1 MPRTKRH
8 WVSEKVGSVHI
19 ISRTAGCDIWFN
31 DEEKEYF
38 MHLLE
43 RFASGFFVNIHA
55 FCLMSTH
62 FHILATG
69 LDLEAKRADEK
80 ELFRRYRL
88 VFGKNAVPPSGS
100 YQSIGSIIPDK
111 DGGVERLRQRLGSI
125 SRFVQEIKQTFT
137 VWYNKRH
144 NRKGYLWGERY
155 RGVIVDKGEAQLAC
169 SAYIDLNPVRANM
182 VERPEDYRWSS
193 LGLRVRSP
201 GRSRKLLGVI
211 FESNEEQLSESVSHL
226 LSKSKD
232 LDSLSW
238 YREFVYLS
246 GGIEKDGKACI
257 SQELVTD
264 VKNCHGQLG
273 IGESFR
279 YRVKNISEG
288 IAIGAYPFIADI
300 QKRYKRKFVRPRSF
314 LKGELLFATR
324 VLRC

>member
-1 MPRTKRH
+1 MPRTKRN
-8 WVSEKVGSVHI
+8 WISEKVGSVHI
-19 ISRTAGCDIWFN
+19 ISRSAGCDIWFN
-31 DEEKEYF
+31 NDEKEYF

-55 FCLMSTH
+55 FCIMSTH

-80 ELFRRYRL
+80 ELLRRYQL
-88 VFGKNAVPPSGS
+88 VFGKNAVPPHGS
-100 YQSIGSIIPDK
+100 YQSIGSIIPDE

-125 SRFVQEIKQTFT
+125 SRFVQELKQTFT

-144 NRKGYLWGERY
+144 NRKGYLWGARY
-155 RGVIVDKGEAQLAC
+155 RGVMVDKGEAQLAC
-169 SAYIDLNPVRANM
+169 STYIDLNPVRANI

-193 LGLRVRSP
+193 LGLRVRNP
-201 GRSRKLLGVI
+201 RCSRKLLGVI
-211 FESNEEQLSESVSHL
+211 FEANDEQLSESVSHL

-246 GGIEKDGKACI
+246 GGIEKDGNACI
-257 SQELVTD
+257 SEELVTD
-264 VKNCHGQLG
+264 VRNCHGQLG
-273 IGESFR
+273 IGDGFR
-279 YRVKNISEG
+279 FRVKNISEG
-288 IAIGAYPFIADI
+288 IAIGSYSFIAEI

-314 LKGELLFATR
+314 LKGKLLFATR

>member
-8 WVSEKVGSVHI
+8 WVSQQVGSVHI
-19 ISRTAGCDIWFN
+19 ISRTAGPDRWFN

-55 FCLMSTH
+55 FCIMSNH

-80 ELFRRYRL
+80 ELLRRYRL
-88 VFGKNAVPPSGS
+88 MFGKDADPPSGS
-100 YQSIGSIIPDK
+100 YRSTGSIIPDE

-125 SRFVQEIKQTFT
+125 SRYVQELKQTFT

-169 SAYIDLNPVRANM
+169 SAYIDLNPVRANI
-182 VERPEDYRWSS
+182 VKRPEDYRWSS
-193 LGLRVRSP
+193 LGLKVRSP

-246 GGIEKDGKACI
+246 GGIEKDGKAFI

-273 IGESFR
+273 IGDGFR

-288 IAIGAYPFIADI
+288 TAIGAYTFIADI
-300 QKRYKRKFVRPRSF
+300 QKRYKRKFIRPRSF
-314 LKGELLFATR
+314 LKGERLFATR